1 MVNNL
6 IIKKKENE
14 KHSLTN
20 LKRIEKKIIEE
31 NQRQNETISMLQNQL
46 DFYKKNYVAKCPEC
60 FWWGKMEIMPNWEC
74 ERCDFRI
81 KK

>member
-1 MVNNL
+1 MKDAVLL
-6 IIKKKENE
+6 ILRE
-14 KHSLTN
+14 L
-20 LKRIEKKIIEE
+20 KKIIEE

-60 FWWGKMEIMPNWEC
+60 FWWGKMEIMQNWEC